1 MRRITLWLTG
11 TVLLVVLLFTYRT
24 STSGPAAV
32 STGSSAFAPGIVNAP
47 TTAGT
52 GGPGTDGSGTG
63 SGATSSPTPSSG
75 SGSTGAATTTVNG
88 QVADTRWGPVQVQVL
103 VANSKIIDVVVLQQ
117 PNGNF
122 RDQEING
129 YALPLLRQEVLQ
141 AQSAQIDGISGATVT
156 SDGYIQSLQSALAL
170 VHIGG

>member
-11 TVLLVVLLFTYRT
+11 TVMLVVLLFTYRT

-32 STGSSAFAPGIVNAP
+32 ATGSSAFAPGIVNAP
-47 TTAGT
+47 ATAGT
-52 GGPGTDGSGTG
+52 GGTGGNNTTGSGTPSPG
-63 SGATSSPTPSSG
+63 TTSSSSPS
-75 SGSTGAATTTVNG
+75 TTAATTTVNG

-103 VANSKIIDVVVLQQ
+103 VSNSKIIDVVVLQQ
-117 PNGNF
+117 PSGSF
-122 RDQEING
+122 QDQEING